1 MEALSEEEHARRE
14 ALRSE
19 LEELEQRYFQE
30 SNDDLPEEVDQRLA
44 EIEAELDAFESRP
57 VRYDPGDVARAGAFV
72 SVDGDGCLKV
82 ERGYVRPED
91 EAPAAAEGDDDVGG
105 ATGDIDAA
113 SPDSVD
119 GLHFAPGQAPAD
131 AGTPSAEAGDAD
143 TGLKPSS
150 DRQGLEQNGS
160 AECRAQVCQRVM
172 LWGVYGTLKK

>member
-119 GLHFAPGQAPAD
+119 GMHFAPGQAPAN
-131 AGTPSAEAGDAD
+131 ASSSSADAD
-143 TGLKPSS
+143 AEEDGLKPLS
-150 DRQGLEQNGS
+150 DRLVMEQIG
-160 AECRAQVCQRVM
+160 RA
-172 LWGVYGTLKK
+172 